1 VPTTIA
7 SKTGQYADDAW
18 ITDQVKTQL
27 LKDKSVEGVEVNV
40 ETHQGTVQLSGWVND
55 ATQIALAEFVAVGV
69 EGVKDIR
76 NELQVRY

>member
-1 VPTTIA
+1 
-7 SKTGQYADDAW
+7 
-18 ITDQVKTQL
+18 
-27 LKDKSVEGVEVNV
+27 
-40 ETHQGTVQLSGWVND
+40 VQLSGWVND